1 MTTSN
6 EQQQQTAFCL
16 KEIENSKNLILTLAS
31 QFPKLRASVEKY
43 KGTGLKREYDSLIDL
58 QKAVKRLLEEFPALV
73 LQLNEYGDEE
83 LSKTTERL
91 YGVLKKFN
99 YLGTTDYSKLCMAL
113 ESFANGLPTADH
125 NINTAKLAHRMNRA
139 RMGYFPT
146 DLSHVKMLK
155 DAIVFPETPVNL
167 LDPCCGEGL
176 ALQAFAKGVQARTY
190 GIEIDE
196 VRGEEAQR
204 RIQRVG
210 YGSFFHSRISL
221 NAFQGLWLNPP
232 YLSVPSEHGNKRLE
246 KAFLAD
252 SIRHLQVGGIMI
264 YIIPYYRATPD
275 VCRVL
280 CENFTDLRVHKFI
293 GKEFERFKQIAIIGR
308 KIERREAEK
317 MAKKLSEYMLDADKL
332 PLITDLPKE
341 CYEMPAAT
349 KTVELFKGA
358 VFNVNELADQLK
370 KSPSI
375 ERLFEERTLDN
386 RERRPLLPLNLSQVG
401 LVGASGM
408 MNGLVECE
416 TPHIIKG
423 RIVKEK
429 KTKIGIEDDKGK
441 TAVREITSN
450 RLIFNVLTP
459 TELKS
464 LG

>member
-1 MTTSN
+1 MSEN
-6 EQQQQTAFCL
+6 EQQQTAFCL
-16 KEIENSKNLILTLAS
+16 KEIENSKTLILTLAS
-31 QFPKLRASVEKY
+31 QFPKLRASYEKY

-91 YGVLKKFN
+91 YGVLKKYN
-99 YLGTTDYSKLCMAL
+99 YLGTTDYTKLCMAL
-113 ESFANGLPTADH
+113 ESFAKGLPTADH
-125 NINTAKLAHRMNRA
+125 NINTAKLAHLMNRA

-155 DAIVFPETPVNL
+155 DAIVFPEAPVNL
-167 LDPCCGEGL
+167 IDPCCGEGL

-232 YLSVPSEHGNKRLE
+232 YLSVPSEHGSKRLE

-280 CENFTDLRVHKFI
+280 CENFTDLRVHRFI
-293 GKEFERFKQIAIIGR
+293 GKEFERFKQVAIIGK

-317 MAKKLSEYMLDADKL
+317 MAKRLSEYILDADKI
-332 PLITDLPKE
+332 PLITDLPKD

-408 MNGLVECE
+408 MNGLVECD
-416 TPHIIKG
+416 TPHVIKG

-429 KTKIGIEDDKGK
+429 KTKIGLEDDNGK

-459 TELKS
+459 TGLKS

>member
-1 MTTSN
+1 MTGSD
-6 EQQQQTAFCL
+6 EQQQTAFCL
-16 KEIENSKNLILTLAS
+16 KEIAESKTLILNLSAG
-31 QFPKLRASVEKY
+31 FPKIRAAYEKY
-43 KGTGLKREYDSLIDL
+43 KGTGLKREYDSLVDL
-58 QKAVKRLLEEFPALV
+58 RRDVKRLLEEFPALV
-73 LQLNEYGDEE
+73 LRLNEYGDSE

-99 YLGTTDYSKLCMAL
+99 YIGTSDYSKLCMAL

-125 NINTAKLAHRMNRA
+125 NINTAKLAHLMNRA

-155 DAIVFPETPVNL
+155 DAIVFPGEPVNL
-167 LDPCCGEGL
+167 IDPCCGEGI
-176 ALQAFAKGVQARTY
+176 ALQAFSKGIQARTY

-196 VRGEEAQR
+196 VRGEEAGR
-204 RIQRVG
+204 RLQRVG
-210 YGSFFHSRISL
+210 FGSFFHSRISL

-232 YLSVPSEHGNKRLE
+232 YLSVPSENDTRRLE
-246 KAFLAD
+246 KSFLAD
-252 SIRHLQVGGIMI
+252 SMRLLQVGGIMI

-293 GKEFERFKQIAIIGR
+293 GKEFERFKQVAIIGR
-308 KIERREAEK
+308 RIERREAEK
-317 MAKKLSEYMLDADKL
+317 MAKKLSEYMLDADKI
-332 PLITDLPKE
+332 PPITDLPKD

-349 KTVELFKGA
+349 KKVELFKGA
-358 VFNVNELADQLK
+358 VFNVSELAEQLK
-370 KSPSI
+370 KSPSTQ
-375 ERLFEERTLDN
+375 RLFEDRTLDN
-386 RERRPLLPLNLSQVG
+386 RKLRPLLPLNLSQVG

-408 MNGLVECE
+408 MNGLVECD

-429 KTKIGIEDDKGK
+429 KTKIGVEDDKGK
-441 TAVREITSN
+441 TAIREITSN

-459 TELKS
+459 TGLKL

>member
-6 EQQQQTAFCL
+6 EQQQTAFCL
-16 KEIENSKNLILTLAS
+16 KEIEKSKTVILTLSS
-31 QFPKLRASVEKY
+31 QFPKLREAYEKY
-43 KGTGLKREYDSLIDL
+43 KGTRVKREYDSIADL
-58 QKAVKRLLEEFPALV
+58 LKAVKRLLEEFPALV
-73 LQLNEYGDEE
+73 LQLNEYGDRE

-99 YLGTTDYSKLCMAL
+99 YLGTTDYFKLCMAL
-113 ESFANGLPTADH
+113 ESFANELPTADH
-125 NINTAKLAHRMNRA
+125 NINTAKLAHLMNRA

-146 DLSHVKMLK
+146 DLSHVQMLK
-155 DAIVFPETPVNL
+155 DAIVFPGSPVNL

-176 ALQAFAKGVQARTY
+176 TLQAFSKGVQARTY

-204 RIQRVG
+204 RLQRVG
-210 YGSFFHSRISL
+210 FGSFFHSRISL

-232 YLSVPSEHGNKRLE
+232 YLSVPSENGNKRLE

-293 GKEFERFKQIAIIGR
+293 GKEFERFKQVAIIGR
-308 KIERREAEK
+308 KIERCEAEK
-317 MAKKLSEYMLDADKL
+317 MAKRLSEYMLDDEKI
-332 PLITDLPKE
+332 PLITELPKD

-349 KTVELFKGA
+349 KNVELFKGA
-358 VFNVNELADQLK
+358 VFNVSELADQLK

-408 MNGLVECE
+408 MNGLVECD
-416 TPHIIKG
+416 TPLQKQRCK
-423 RIVKEK
+423 RIY
-429 KTKIGIEDDKGK
+429 GI
-441 TAVREITSN
+441 
-450 RLIFNVLTP
+450 VL
-459 TELKS
+459 
-464 LG
+464 

>member
-1 MTTSN
+1 MSEN
-6 EQQQQTAFCL
+6 EQQQTAFCL
-16 KEIENSKNLILTLAS
+16 KEIENSKTLILTLAS
-31 QFPKLRASVEKY
+31 QFPKLRASYEKY

-91 YGVLKKFN
+91 YGVLKKYN
-99 YLGTTDYSKLCMAL
+99 YLGTIDYTKLCMAL
-113 ESFANGLPTADH
+113 ESFAKGLPTADH
-125 NINTAKLAHRMNRA
+125 NINTAKLAHLMNRA

-155 DAIVFPETPVNL
+155 DAIVFPEAPVNL
-167 LDPCCGEGL
+167 IDPCCGEGL
-176 ALQAFAKGVQARTY
+176 ALQAFAKGVKARTY

-232 YLSVPSEHGNKRLE
+232 YLSVPSEHGSKRLE

-280 CENFTDLRVHKFI
+280 CENFTDLRVHRFI
-293 GKEFERFKQIAIIGR
+293 GKEFERFKQVAIIGK

-317 MAKKLSEYMLDADKL
+317 MAKRLSEYMLDADKI
-332 PLITDLPKE
+332 PLITDLPKD

-408 MNGLVECE
+408 MNGLVECD
-416 TPHIIKG
+416 TPHVIKG

-429 KTKIGIEDDKGK
+429 KTKIGLEDDNGK

-459 TELKS
+459 TGLKS

>member
-1 MTTSN
+1 MSEN
-6 EQQQQTAFCL
+6 EQQQTAFCL
-16 KEIENSKNLILTLAS
+16 KEIENSKTLILTLAS
-31 QFPKLRASVEKY
+31 QFPKLRASYEKY

-91 YGVLKKFN
+91 YGVLKKYK
-99 YLGTTDYSKLCMAL
+99 YLGTTDYTKLCMAL
-113 ESFANGLPTADH
+113 ESFAKGLPTADH
-125 NINTAKLAHRMNRA
+125 NINTAKLAHLMNRA

-155 DAIVFPETPVNL
+155 DAIVFPEAPVNL
-167 LDPCCGEGL
+167 IDPCCGEGL
-176 ALQAFAKGVQARTY
+176 ALQAFAKGVKAKTY

-232 YLSVPSEHGNKRLE
+232 YLSVPSEHGSKRLE

-280 CENFTDLRVHKFI
+280 CENFTDLRVHRFI
-293 GKEFERFKQIAIIGR
+293 GKEFERFKQVAIIGK

-317 MAKKLSEYMLDADKL
+317 MAKRLSEYMLDADKI
-332 PLITDLPKE
+332 PLITDLPKD
-341 CYEMPAAT
+341 CYEMPAAI

-358 VFNVNELADQLK
+358 IFNVNELADQLK

-408 MNGLVECE
+408 MNGLVECD
-416 TPHIIKG
+416 TPHVIKG

-429 KTKIGIEDDKGK
+429 KTKIGLEDDNGK

-459 TELKS
+459 TGLKS

>member
-1 MTTSN
+1 MTGSD
-6 EQQQQTAFCL
+6 EQQQTAFCL
-16 KEIENSKNLILTLAS
+16 KEIAESKTLILNLSAG
-31 QFPKLRASVEKY
+31 FPKIRAAYEKY
-43 KGTGLKREYDSLIDL
+43 KGTGLKREYDSLVDL
-58 QKAVKRLLEEFPALV
+58 RRDVKRLLEEFPALV
-73 LQLNEYGDEE
+73 LRLNEYGDSE

-99 YLGTTDYSKLCMAL
+99 YIGTSDYSKLCMAL

-125 NINTAKLAHRMNRA
+125 NINTAKLAHLMNRA

-155 DAIVFPETPVNL
+155 DAIVFPGEPVNL
-167 LDPCCGEGL
+167 IDPCCGEGI
-176 ALQAFAKGVQARTY
+176 ALQAFSKGIQARTY

-196 VRGEEAQR
+196 VRGEEAGR
-204 RIQRVG
+204 RLQRVG
-210 YGSFFHSRISL
+210 FGSFFHSRISL

-232 YLSVPSEHGNKRLE
+232 YLSVPSENGTRRLE
-246 KAFLAD
+246 KSFLAD
-252 SIRHLQVGGIMI
+252 SMRLLQVGGIMI

-293 GKEFERFKQIAIIGR
+293 GKEFERFKQVAIIGR
-308 KIERREAEK
+308 RIERREAEK
-317 MAKKLSEYMLDADKL
+317 MAKKLSEYMLDADKI
-332 PLITDLPKE
+332 PPITDLPKD

-349 KTVELFKGA
+349 KKVELFKGA
-358 VFNVNELADQLK
+358 VFNVSELAEQLK
-370 KSPSI
+370 KSPSTQ
-375 ERLFEERTLDN
+375 RLFEDRTLDN
-386 RERRPLLPLNLSQVG
+386 RKLSPLLPLNLSQVG

-408 MNGLVECE
+408 MNGLVECD

-429 KTKIGIEDDKGK
+429 KTKIGVEDDKGK
-441 TAVREITSN
+441 TAIREITSN

-459 TELKS
+459 TGLKS

>member
-1 MTTSN
+1 MTGSD
-6 EQQQQTAFCL
+6 EQQQTAFCL
-16 KEIENSKNLILTLAS
+16 KEIAESKTLILNLSAG
-31 QFPKLRASVEKY
+31 FPKIRAAYEKY
-43 KGTGLKREYDSLIDL
+43 KGTGLKREYDSLVDL
-58 QKAVKRLLEEFPALV
+58 RRDVKRLLEEFPALV
-73 LQLNEYGDEE
+73 LRLNEYGDSE

-99 YLGTTDYSKLCMAL
+99 YIGTSDYSKLCMAL

-125 NINTAKLAHRMNRA
+125 NINTAKLAHLMNRA

-155 DAIVFPETPVNL
+155 DAIVFPGEPVNL
-167 LDPCCGEGL
+167 IDPCCGEGI
-176 ALQAFAKGVQARTY
+176 ALQAFSKGVQARTY

-196 VRGEEAQR
+196 VRGEEAGR
-204 RIQRVG
+204 RLQRVG
-210 YGSFFHSRISL
+210 FGSFFHSRISL

-232 YLSVPSEHGNKRLE
+232 YLSVPSENGTRRLE
-246 KAFLAD
+246 KSFLAD
-252 SIRHLQVGGIMI
+252 SMRLLQVGGIMI

-293 GKEFERFKQIAIIGR
+293 GKEFERFKQVAIIGR
-308 KIERREAEK
+308 RIERREAEK
-317 MAKKLSEYMLDADKL
+317 MAKKLSEYMLDADKI
-332 PLITDLPKE
+332 PPISDLPKD

-349 KTVELFKGA
+349 KKVELFKGA
-358 VFNVNELADQLK
+358 VFNVSELAEQLK
-370 KSPSI
+370 KSPSTQ
-375 ERLFEERTLDN
+375 RLFEDRTLNN
-386 RERRPLLPLNLSQVG
+386 RKLSPLLPLNLSQVG

-408 MNGLVECE
+408 MNGLVECD

-429 KTKIGIEDDKGK
+429 KTKIGVEDDKGK
-441 TAVREITSN
+441 TAIREITSN

-459 TELKS
+459 TGLKS

>member
-1 MTTSN
+1 MSEN
-6 EQQQQTAFCL
+6 EQQQTAFCL
-16 KEIENSKNLILTLAS
+16 KEIENSKTLILTLAS
-31 QFPKLRASVEKY
+31 QFPKLRASYEKY

-58 QKAVKRLLEEFPALV
+58 QKVVKRLLEEFPALV

-91 YGVLKKFN
+91 YGVLKKYN
-99 YLGTTDYSKLCMAL
+99 YLGTTDYTKLCMAL
-113 ESFANGLPTADH
+113 ESFAKGLPTADH
-125 NINTAKLAHRMNRA
+125 NINTAKLAHLMNRA

-155 DAIVFPETPVNL
+155 DAIVFPEAPVNL
-167 LDPCCGEGL
+167 IDPCCGEGL
-176 ALQAFAKGVQARTY
+176 ALQAFAKGVKARTY

-232 YLSVPSEHGNKRLE
+232 YLSVPSEHGSKRLE

-280 CENFTDLRVHKFI
+280 CENFTDLRVHRFI
-293 GKEFERFKQIAIIGR
+293 GKEFERFKQVAIIGK

-317 MAKKLSEYMLDADKL
+317 MAKKLSEYMLDADKI
-332 PLITDLPKE
+332 PLITDLPKD

-408 MNGLVECE
+408 MNGLVECD
-416 TPHIIKG
+416 TPHVIKG

-429 KTKIGIEDDKGK
+429 KTKIGLEDDNGK

-459 TELKS
+459 TGLKS

>member
-1 MTTSN
+1 MSEN
-6 EQQQQTAFCL
+6 EQQQTAFCL
-16 KEIENSKNLILTLAS
+16 KEIENSKTLILTLSA
-31 QFPKLRASVEKY
+31 QFPKLRASYEKY

-99 YLGTTDYSKLCMAL
+99 YLGTPDYSKLCMAL

-125 NINTAKLAHRMNRA
+125 NINTAKLAHLMNRA

-155 DAIVFPETPVNL
+155 DAIVFPDAPVNL
-167 LDPCCGEGL
+167 IDPCCGEGL
-176 ALQAFAKGVQARTY
+176 ALQAFAKGEQARTY

-204 RIQRVG
+204 RLQRVG
-210 YGSFFHSRISL
+210 FGSFFHSRISL

-232 YLSVPSEHGNKRLE
+232 YLSVPSENGTRRLE
-246 KAFLAD
+246 KSFLAD
-252 SIRHLQVGGIMI
+252 SMRLLQIGGIMV

-275 VCRVL
+275 VCRVI

-293 GKEFERFKQIAIIGR
+293 GKEFERFKQVAFIGR
-308 KIERREAEK
+308 RIERREAEK
-317 MAKKLSEYMLDADKL
+317 MAKRLSEYMLDDEKI
-332 PLITDLPKE
+332 PLITELPKG

-349 KTVELFKGA
+349 KNVELFKGA
-358 VFNVNELADQLK
+358 VFNVSELADQLK

-401 LVGASGM
+401 LVGASGL
-408 MNGLVECE
+408 MNGLVECD

-429 KTKIGIEDDKGK
+429 KTKIGVEDENGK

-450 RLIFNVLTP
+450 KLIFNVLTP
-459 TELKS
+459 TGLKS

>member
-1 MTTSN
+1 MSEN
-6 EQQQQTAFCL
+6 EQQQTAFCL
-16 KEIENSKNLILTLAS
+16 KEIENSKTLILTLAS
-31 QFPKLRASVEKY
+31 QFPKLRASYEKY

-91 YGVLKKFN
+91 YGVLKKYN
-99 YLGTTDYSKLCMAL
+99 YLGTTDYTKLCMAL
-113 ESFANGLPTADH
+113 ESFAKGLPTADH
-125 NINTAKLAHRMNRA
+125 NINTAKLAHLMNRA

-155 DAIVFPETPVNL
+155 DAIVFPEAPVNL
-167 LDPCCGEGL
+167 IDPCCGEGL
-176 ALQAFAKGVQARTY
+176 ALQAFAKGVKARTY

-232 YLSVPSEHGNKRLE
+232 YLSVPSEHGSKRLE

-280 CENFTDLRVHKFI
+280 CENFTDLRVHRFI
-293 GKEFERFKQIAIIGR
+293 GKEFERFKQVAIIGK

-317 MAKKLSEYMLDADKL
+317 MAKRLSEYMLDADKI
-332 PLITDLPKE
+332 PLITDLPKD

-408 MNGLVECE
+408 MNGLVECD
-416 TPHIIKG
+416 TPHVIKG

-429 KTKIGIEDDKGK
+429 KTKIGLEDDNGK

-459 TELKS
+459 TGLKS

>member
-1 MTTSN
+1 MSEN
-6 EQQQQTAFCL
+6 EQQQTAFCL
-16 KEIENSKNLILTLAS
+16 KEIENSKALILTLAS
-31 QFPKLRASVEKY
+31 QFPKLRASYKKY

-91 YGVLKKFN
+91 YGVLKKYN
-99 YLGTTDYSKLCMAL
+99 YLGTTDYTKLCMAL
-113 ESFANGLPTADH
+113 ESFAKGLPTADH
-125 NINTAKLAHRMNRA
+125 NINTAKLAHLMNRA

-167 LDPCCGEGL
+167 IDPCCGEGL

-232 YLSVPSEHGNKRLE
+232 YLSVPSEHGSKRLE

-280 CENFTDLRVHKFI
+280 CENFTDLRVHRFI
-293 GKEFERFKQIAIIGR
+293 GKEFERFKQVAIIGK

-317 MAKKLSEYMLDADKL
+317 MAKRLSEYMLDADKI
-332 PLITDLPKE
+332 PLITDLPKD

-408 MNGLVECE
+408 MNGLVECD
-416 TPHIIKG
+416 TPHVIKG

-429 KTKIGIEDDKGK
+429 KTKIGLEDDNGK

-459 TELKS
+459 TGLKS

>member
-1 MTTSN
+1 MSEN
-6 EQQQQTAFCL
+6 EQQQTAFCL
-16 KEIENSKNLILTLAS
+16 KEIENSKTLILTLAS
-31 QFPKLRASVEKY
+31 QFPKLRASYEKY

-91 YGVLKKFN
+91 YGVLKKYN
-99 YLGTTDYSKLCMAL
+99 YLGTIDYTKLCMAL
-113 ESFANGLPTADH
+113 ESFAKGLPTADH
-125 NINTAKLAHRMNRA
+125 NINTAKLAHLMNRA

-155 DAIVFPETPVNL
+155 DAIVFPEAPVNL
-167 LDPCCGEGL
+167 IDPCCGEGL
-176 ALQAFAKGVQARTY
+176 ALQAFAKGVKARTY

-232 YLSVPSEHGNKRLE
+232 YLSVPSEHGSKRLE

-280 CENFTDLRVHKFI
+280 CENFTDLRVHRFI
-293 GKEFERFKQIAIIGR
+293 GKEFERFKQVAFIGR
-308 KIERREAEK
+308 RIERREAEK
-317 MAKKLSEYMLDADKL
+317 MAKRLSEYMLDDEKI
-332 PLITDLPKE
+332 PLITELPKD

-349 KTVELFKGA
+349 KNVELFKGA
-358 VFNVNELADQLK
+358 VFNVSELADQLK
-370 KSPSI
+370 KSQSI

-401 LVGASGM
+401 LVGASGL
-408 MNGLVECE
+408 MNGLIECD

-429 KTKIGIEDDKGK
+429 KTKIGVEDENGK

-450 RLIFNVLTP
+450 KLIFNVLTP
-459 TELKS
+459 TGLKS